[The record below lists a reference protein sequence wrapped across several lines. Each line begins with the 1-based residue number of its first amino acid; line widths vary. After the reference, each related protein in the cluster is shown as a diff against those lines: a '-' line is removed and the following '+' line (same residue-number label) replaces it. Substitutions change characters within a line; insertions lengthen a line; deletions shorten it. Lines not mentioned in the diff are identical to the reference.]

1 MVDLFLIGILM
12 FGTAMLMGYVA
23 VMCLIISFLIDAI
36 FEWEF
41 WQFILALFFFL
52 WIGGIGLFIVGIFI

>member
-12 FGTAMLMGYVA
+12 FCTAMCMAYVA

-36 FEWEF
+36 FKWEF
-41 WQFILALFFFL
+41 WSFLLALFFFL
-52 WIGGIGLFIVGIFI
+52 WIGGVGVFIVGIFI